1 MKLRRAAIAATAAAL
16 LTLTACGTS
25 EPLDEDSD
33 DSTSQS
39 DTSSDADTED
49 SDADSDTDT
58 GAETVGLTEETF
70 AEAVTDAQIE
80 AGTATM
86 EGTGTFGADEVAFT
100 GQVDTGESLSD
111 TAMSMQMEL
120 PGMGSMDM
128 ILLDNKFYLNFGE
141 MTQDKYLVVDLND
154 PQGLGALMGSLG
166 QLNFAEQTEA
176 LEGAM
181 EGFETGRT
189 ETMDGV
195 ETTEYVVTVDT
206 AKLYEQMDGPLAE
219 MDVDSLGLPETLD
232 YSFWVGADNLPRRMS
247 MDLGPTGSMEIN
259 ISGWGEPV
267 DISAPAPNQI
277 TKKDPFSMPG

>member
-39 DTSSDADTED
+39 DTSSDADTE
-49 SDADSDTDT
+49 DSDTDT